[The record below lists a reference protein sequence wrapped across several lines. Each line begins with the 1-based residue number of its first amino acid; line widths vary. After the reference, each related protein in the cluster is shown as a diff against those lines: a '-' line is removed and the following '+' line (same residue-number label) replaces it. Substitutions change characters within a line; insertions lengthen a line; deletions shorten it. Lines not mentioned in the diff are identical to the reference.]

1 MTYKFTVP
9 EDQEKIRL
17 DVFLSEQIPEITRST
32 IAKKLK
38 NRAGKV
44 NNKPASVHTFLKP
57 GDKVTYNG
65 DQAKATSLKTK
76 KSISDSLQVTYD
88 INKMIVKET
97 DDFIVI
103 DKPAGL
109 VVHPDPNYTSGT
121 LVDLLVE
128 YYPKIKKIG
137 EDPLRPGIIHRIDK
151 DVSGLMVVAKNQATF
166 DNLKQQFKDR
176 DTHKKYLALTYGTLP
191 QKEGDIK
198 FRIARSQTKA
208 RMAARPENETQG
220 KAAWTHYKVITELKG
235 ASLVEL
241 EIISGRTHQIRA
253 HLNAVKNPVIGDNL
267 YTQKQYKPIPTDRV
281 MLQSIELSFL
291 DLKTNERLTFNIP
304 PDPAFNNLI
313 NKLK

>member
-9 EDQEKIRL
+9 EDQKKIRL

-76 KSISDSLQVTYD
+76 KSISDSLQVTWD

-151 DVSGLMVVAKNQATF
+151 DVSGLMVIAKNQATF